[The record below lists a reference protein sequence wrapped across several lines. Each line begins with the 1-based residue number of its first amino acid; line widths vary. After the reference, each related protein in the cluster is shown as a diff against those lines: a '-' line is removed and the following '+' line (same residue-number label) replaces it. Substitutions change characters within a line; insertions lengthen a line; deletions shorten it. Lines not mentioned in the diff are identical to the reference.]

1 VSTAATGTA
10 AQARALRAA
19 AAFIE
24 QAGMTGLQVT
34 ASGDG
39 SIVIRVP
46 AAAGTPAAR
55 TAAVASLAA
64 ATGAPA
70 PHRTA
75 FGDCAWIASA
85 GTIAGHPARVT
96 THIDDKERQHA

>member
-1 VSTAATGTA
+1 MSTAITGTA
-10 AQARALRAA
+10 VQARALRAA

-46 AAAGTPAAR
+46 AATGGPAAR

-64 ATGAPA
+64 AIGAPA
-70 PHRTA
+70 PHRTVA
-75 FGDCAWIASA
+75 GDCAWIASA
-85 GTIAGHPARVT
+85 GVIARHPARVT
-96 THIDDKERQHA
+96 THIDERNQHA

>member
-1 VSTAATGTA
+1 MTA
-10 AQARALRAA
+10 AQAHALRAA

-24 QAGMTGLQVT
+24 TAGLAGLSVT
-34 ASGDG
+34 ADSAG
-39 SIVIRVP
+39 SLILRIP
-46 AAAGTPAAR
+46 ASAGSAAAR
-55 TAAVASLAA
+55 TAAVAVIAA

-70 PHRTA
+70 PHRTV

-96 THIDDKERQHA
+96 THIDDKEQHA